1 MPPPFLL
8 VTIGKTYQFSPVA
21 KMKTPPWKL
30 TPEELAQQR
39 AEAKAQADTP
49 IKYENGIIKSAQTGR
64 FLPGNRTKGRPKGSR
79 NKVTVA
85 CEELLEGEG
94 EKLTRKAIDLA
105 LSGDTTALKICIDR
119 IIPPRKGRPL
129 PKLERKE
136 GENPVE
142 TLLRAVL
149 DGHVTPEEGRDVV
162 SMIESAARVAATQ
175 ILADMRQQQIE
186 AIQKA
191 TDAGAIPGG
200 VMLVPLGGSLDD
212 WEAAALGK
220 QNALKQEVRN

>member
-1 MPPPFLL
+1 
-8 VTIGKTYQFSPVA
+8 
-21 KMKTPPWKL
+21 MKTPPWKMSREQL
-30 TPEELAQQR
+30 SQKQ
-39 AEAKAQADTP
+39 AEAAENDKP
-49 IKYENGIIKSAQTGR
+49 ILHPSGKLQHPKSGK
-64 FLPGNRTKGRPKGSR
+64 FLPGNSGGAGRPKGSR

-105 LSGDTTALKICIDR
+105 LAGDTTALKLCIDR

-162 SMIESAARVAATQ
+162 GMV
-175 ILADMRQQQIE
+175 
-186 AIQKA
+186 
-191 TDAGAIPGG
+191 
-200 VMLVPLGGSLDD
+200 
-212 WEAAALGK
+212 
-220 QNALKQEVRN
+220 

>member
-1 MPPPFLL
+1 M
-8 VTIGKTYQFSPVA
+8 TAEQ
-21 KMKTPPWKL
+21 
-30 TPEELAQQR
+30 LAQQQS
-39 AEAKAQADTP
+39 AAAVDSDKPVLHPSGKLQDP
-49 IKYENGIIKSAQTGR
+49 KSGK
-64 FLPGNRTKGRPKGSR
+64 FLPGNSGGAGRPKGSR
-79 NKVTVA
+79 NKVTIA

-105 LSGDTTALKICIDR
+105 LSGDTTALKICLDR
-119 IIPPRKGRPL
+119 IMPARKGRPL

-162 SMIESAARVAATQ
+162 SMVESATRVAATQ
-175 ILADMRQQQIE
+175 ILADMRREQIQ

-220 QNALKQEVRN
+220 QNTLKQEVRT

>member
-1 MPPPFLL
+1 M
-8 VTIGKTYQFSPVA
+8 TAEQ
-21 KMKTPPWKL
+21 
-30 TPEELAQQR
+30 LAQQQS
-39 AEAKAQADTP
+39 AAAVDSDKPVLHPSGKLQDP
-49 IKYENGIIKSAQTGR
+49 KSGK
-64 FLPGNRTKGRPKGSR
+64 FLPGNSGGAGRPKGSR
-79 NKVTVA
+79 NKVTIA

-105 LSGDTTALKICIDR
+105 LSGDTTALKLCIGR

-162 SMIESAARVAATQ
+162 SMVESAARVAATQ
-175 ILADMRQQQIE
+175 ILADMRREQIQ

>member
-1 MPPPFLL
+1 M
-8 VTIGKTYQFSPVA
+8 THEQ
-21 KMKTPPWKL
+21 
-30 TPEELAQQR
+30 LAEQQ
-39 AEAKAQADTP
+39 AEAAIGSDKPVLHPSGKLQDP
-49 IKYENGIIKSAQTGR
+49 KSGK
-64 FLPGNRTKGRPKGSR
+64 FLPGNSGGNGRPSGSR
-79 NKVTVA
+79 NKVTIA

-105 LSGDTTALKICIDR
+105 LSGDTTALKICLDR
-119 IIPPRKGRPL
+119 IMPARKGRPL
-129 PKLERKE
+129 PKLERAE

-162 SMIESAARVAATQ
+162 SMVESAARVAATQ
-175 ILADMRQQQIE
+175 ILADMRQQQIQ

-220 QNALKQEVRN
+220 QNDLKITVRN

>member
-1 MPPPFLL
+1 
-8 VTIGKTYQFSPVA
+8 
-21 KMKTPPWKL
+21 MKTPPWKL
-30 TPEELAQQR
+30 SPDELAQQQ
-39 AEAKAQADTP
+39 AEAAAGNDKP
-49 IKYENGIIKSAQTGR
+49 ILHPSGKLQDPKSGK
-64 FLPGNRTKGRPKGSR
+64 FLPGNSGGAGRPKGSR
-79 NKVTVA
+79 NKVTLA

-105 LSGDTTALKICIDR
+105 LSGDTTALKLCIDR

-129 PKLERKE
+129 PKLERQE

-162 SMIESAARVAATQ
+162 SMVESAARVAATQ
-175 ILADMRQQQIE
+175 ILADMRREQIQ
-186 AIQKA
+186 AIQRA
-191 TDAGAIPGG
+191 TDSGAIPGG

>member
-1 MPPPFLL
+1 M
-8 VTIGKTYQFSPVA
+8 SP
-21 KMKTPPWKL
+21 
-30 TPEELAQQR
+30 EQLAQQQ
-39 AEAKAQADTP
+39 AEAAAGNDKP
-49 IKYENGIIKSAQTGR
+49 ILHPSGKLQDPKSGK
-64 FLPGNRTKGRPKGSR
+64 FLPGNSGGAGRPKGSR
-79 NKVTVA
+79 NKVTLA

-105 LSGDTTALKICIDR
+105 LSGDTTALKLCIDR

-162 SMIESAARVAATQ
+162 SMVESAARVAATQ
-175 ILADMRQQQIE
+175 ILADMRREQIQ

-220 QNALKQEVRN
+220 QSALKQQVRN

>member
-1 MPPPFLL
+1 
-8 VTIGKTYQFSPVA
+8 
-21 KMKTPPWKL
+21 MKTPPWKL
-30 TPEELAQQR
+30 TPEELAKQR
-39 AEAKAQADTP
+39 AEAEAQADTP
-49 IKYENGIIKSAQTGR
+49 IKYENGIIKSAKTGR
-64 FLPGNRTKGRPKGSR
+64 FLPGHRTNGRPKGSR

-162 SMIESAARVAATQ
+162 SMVESAARVAATQ

-191 TDAGAIPGG
+191 TDAGALPGG

-220 QNALKQEVRN
+220 QNALKQQVRN

>member
-1 MPPPFLL
+1 
-8 VTIGKTYQFSPVA
+8 
-21 KMKTPPWKL
+21 MKTPPWKL
-30 TPEELAQQR
+30 SPDELAQQQ
-39 AEAKAQADTP
+39 AEAAAGNEKP
-49 IKYENGIIKSAQTGR
+49 ILHPSGKLQDPKSGK
-64 FLPGNRTKGRPKGSR
+64 FLPGNSGGAGRPKGSR
-79 NKVTVA
+79 NKVTLA

-105 LSGDTTALKICIDR
+105 LSGDTTALKLCIDR

-129 PKLERKE
+129 PKLERQE

-162 SMIESAARVAATQ
+162 SMVESAARVAATQ
-175 ILADMRQQQIE
+175 ILADMRREQIQ
-186 AIQKA
+186 AIQRA
-191 TDAGAIPGG
+191 SDSGAIPGG

>member
-1 MPPPFLL
+1 M
-8 VTIGKTYQFSPVA
+8 TAEQ
-21 KMKTPPWKL
+21 
-30 TPEELAQQR
+30 LAQQQS
-39 AEAKAQADTP
+39 AAAVDSDKPVLHPSGKLQDP
-49 IKYENGIIKSAQTGR
+49 KSGK
-64 FLPGNRTKGRPKGSR
+64 FLPGNSGGAGRPKGSR
-79 NKVTVA
+79 NKVTIA

-105 LSGDTTALKICIDR
+105 LSGDTTALKICLDR
-119 IIPPRKGRPL
+119 IMPARKGRPL

-162 SMIESAARVAATQ
+162 SMVESAARVAATQ
-175 ILADMRQQQIE
+175 ILADMRQQQIQ

-191 TDAGAIPGG
+191 SNAGAIPGG

-220 QNALKQEVRN
+220 QNTLKQEVRT

>member
-1 MPPPFLL
+1 
-8 VTIGKTYQFSPVA
+8 
-21 KMKTPPWKL
+21 MKTPPWKL
-30 TPEELAQQR
+30 SPDELAQQQ
-39 AEAKAQADTP
+39 AEAAAGNNKP
-49 IKYENGIIKSAQTGR
+49 ILHPSGKLQDPKSGK
-64 FLPGNRTKGRPKGSR
+64 FLPGNSGGAGRPKGSR
-79 NKVTVA
+79 NKVTLA

-105 LSGDTTALKICIDR
+105 LSGDTTALKLCIDR

-162 SMIESAARVAATQ
+162 SMVESAARVAATQ
-175 ILADMRQQQIE
+175 ILADMRREQIQ

-220 QNALKQEVRN
+220 QNALKQQVRN

>member
-1 MPPPFLL
+1 MN
-8 VTIGKTYQFSPVA
+8 FSVA
-21 KMKTPPWKL
+21 RMKTPPWKL
-30 TPEELAQQR
+30 SPDELAQQQ
-39 AEAKAQADTP
+39 AEAAAGNDKP
-49 IKYENGIIKSAQTGR
+49 ILHPSGKLQDPKSGK
-64 FLPGNRTKGRPKGSR
+64 FLPGNSGGAGRPKGSR
-79 NKVTVA
+79 NKVTIA

-105 LSGDTTALKICIDR
+105 LSGDTTALKLCIDR

-162 SMIESAARVAATQ
+162 SMVESAARVAATQ
-175 ILADMRQQQIE
+175 ILADMRQRQME

-191 TDAGAIPGG
+191 ADSGGVPGG
-200 VMLVPLGGSLDD
+200 VMLVPMLGGLDD
-212 WEAAALGK
+212 WESAV
-220 QNALKQEVRN
+220 LKQQHHLKLTVKE

>member
-1 MPPPFLL
+1 M
-8 VTIGKTYQFSPVA
+8 
-21 KMKTPPWKL
+21 
-30 TPEELAQQR
+30 
-39 AEAKAQADTP
+39 
-49 IKYENGIIKSAQTGR
+49 
-64 FLPGNRTKGRPKGSR
+64 
-79 NKVTVA
+79 
-85 CEELLEGEG
+85 
-94 EKLTRKAIDLA
+94 A
-105 LSGDTTALKICIDR
+105 LSGDTTALKLCIDR

-162 SMIESAARVAATQ
+162 SMVESAARVAATQ
-175 ILADMRQQQIE
+175 ILADMRREQIQ

-220 QNALKQEVRN
+220 QSALKQQVRN

>member
-1 MPPPFLL
+1 
-8 VTIGKTYQFSPVA
+8 
-21 KMKTPPWKL
+21 MKTPPWKL
-30 TPEELAQQR
+30 TPEELAQQQ
-39 AEAKAQADTP
+39 AEAEAQADAP
-49 IKYENGIIKSAQTGR
+49 IVASNGHPIDPKTGR
-64 FLPGNRTKGRPKGSR
+64 FMKGAPGRPRGSR
-79 NKVTVA
+79 NKVTIA
-85 CEELLEGEG
+85 CENLLEGEG

-105 LSGDTTALKICIDR
+105 LKGDTTALKLCLDR

-162 SMIESAARVAATQ
+162 SMVESAARIAATQ

-191 TDAGAIPGG
+191 TDAGALPGG

-220 QNALKQEVRN
+220 QNALKQQVRN

>member
-1 MPPPFLL
+1 M
-8 VTIGKTYQFSPVA
+8 
-21 KMKTPPWKL
+21 
-30 TPEELAQQR
+30 TPEQLAQQQ
-39 AEAKAQADTP
+39 AQARAVADAP
-49 IKYENGIIKSAQTGR
+49 ILSENGLVSSPRTGR
-64 FLPGNRTKGRPKGSR
+64 FVKGGTGRPKGSK
-79 NKVTVA
+79 NKVTIA

-105 LSGDTTALKICIDR
+105 LSGDTTALKLCLDR
-119 IIPPRKGRPL
+119 IMPARKGRPL
-129 PKLERKE
+129 PKLERAE

-162 SMIESAARVAATQ
+162 SMVESAARVAATQ
-175 ILADMRQQQIE
+175 ILADMRRQQIQ

-191 TDAGAIPGG
+191 SDAGGIPGG

-212 WEAAALGK
+212 WEHAALGK
-220 QNALKQEVRN
+220 QQDLKITVRN

>member
-1 MPPPFLL
+1 
-8 VTIGKTYQFSPVA
+8 
-21 KMKTPPWKL
+21 MKTPPWKL
-30 TPEELAQQR
+30 SPDELAQQQ
-39 AEAKAQADTP
+39 AEAAAGNDKP
-49 IKYENGIIKSAQTGR
+49 ILHPSGKLQDPKSGK
-64 FLPGNRTKGRPKGSR
+64 FLPGNSGGAGRPKGSR
-79 NKVTVA
+79 NKVTLA

-105 LSGDTTALKICIDR
+105 LSGDTTALKLCIDR

-129 PKLERKE
+129 PKLERQE

-162 SMIESAARVAATQ
+162 SMVESAARVAATQ
-175 ILADMRQQQIE
+175 ILADMRREQIQ

-220 QNALKQEVRN
+220 QNALKQQVRN

>member
-1 MPPPFLL
+1 M
-8 VTIGKTYQFSPVA
+8 TAEQ
-21 KMKTPPWKL
+21 
-30 TPEELAQQR
+30 LAQQQS
-39 AEAKAQADTP
+39 AAAVDSDKPVLHPSGKLQDP
-49 IKYENGIIKSAQTGR
+49 KSGK
-64 FLPGNRTKGRPKGSR
+64 FLPGNSGGAGRPKGSR
-79 NKVTVA
+79 NKVTIA

-105 LSGDTTALKICIDR
+105 LSGDTTALKICLDR
-119 IIPPRKGRPL
+119 IMPARKGRPL

-162 SMIESAARVAATQ
+162 GMVESAARVAATQ
-175 ILADMRQQQIE
+175 ILADMRQQQIQ

-191 TDAGAIPGG
+191 SNAGAIPGG

-220 QNALKQEVRN
+220 QNDLKITVRN